1 MNPDMLDRFTRFIFK
16 RASMKIMPKRFRG
29 MDPDLLGPKAVRSTL
44 ANSQMQVD
52 TPPFILATLADE
64 RHETRF
70 PVGRQPTG
78 QLFCSQVILEL
89 ILFSTS
95 ESI

>member
-44 ANSQMQVD
+44 ANSQM
-52 TPPFILATLADE
+52 
-64 RHETRF
+64 F